1 MVSTSL
7 PGSVLA
13 EIQEVRVRK
22 HTVAIDAGTTQERKR
37 KDHSMT
43 APTLQLNDG
52 HTIPQIGLG
61 TSPLSDDEV
70 APLVVAA
77 IEAGYRHIDTAYK
90 YGNETGV
97 GRGIRDSGI
106 RREDLF
112 VTTKLDGTY
121 QGNDRAIAGLDGCLR
136 RLGLDYVDLLL
147 IHWPLPQR
155 DAYVSTWKTFEK
167 LHAAGKARSI
177 GVSNFKPAHLD
188 RLLAEATIRP
198 AVNQIQL
205 NPRITRPE
213 QRAYNRAQGIVT
225 VAWSPLGAGNDL
237 LAHPT
242 LASLA
247 AKYGKTPGQVVLRWH
262 IELGVVAIPRSANP
276 VRIAQNIDIFDFALT
291 SDEIAAITALDTGE
305 GVDSDKAGH

>member
-1 MVSTSL
+1 
-7 PGSVLA
+7 
-13 EIQEVRVRK
+13 
-22 HTVAIDAGTTQERKR
+22 
-37 KDHSMT
+37 MT
-43 APTLQLNDG
+43 APTLLLNDG
-52 HTIPQIGLG
+52 NRIPQVGLG
-61 TSPLSDDEV
+61 TWPLSDDAV
-70 APLVVAA
+70 APVVVAA
-77 IEAGYRHIDTAYK
+77 IEAGYRHIDTAYR
-90 YGNETGV
+90 YGNERGV
-97 GRGIRDSGI
+97 GQGIRQSGI
-106 RREDLF
+106 PREDLF
-112 VTTKLDGTY
+112 ITTKLDGAF
-121 QGNDRAIAGLDGCLR
+121 QGEDRAIAGLDESLR

-155 DAYVSTWKTFEK
+155 DQYVSTWKTFEQ
-167 LHAAGKARSI
+167 LVAAGKARSI
-177 GVSNFKPAHLD
+177 GLSNFKPAHIE
-188 RLLAEATIRP
+188 RLLAAATIRP

-213 QRAYNRAQGIVT
+213 QRAYNSAQGIVT

-242 LASLA
+242 LAALA

-291 SDEIAAITALDTGE
+291 SDELAAITALDTGE